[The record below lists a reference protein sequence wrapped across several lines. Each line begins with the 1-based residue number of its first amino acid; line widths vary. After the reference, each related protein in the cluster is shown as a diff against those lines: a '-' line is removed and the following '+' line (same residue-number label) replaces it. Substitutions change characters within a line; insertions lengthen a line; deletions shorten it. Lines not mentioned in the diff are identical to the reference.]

1 MKRDDIIKLSNG
13 QEAMIIRGDE
23 SELKNSYI
31 VKLEDGE
38 LRVIDRETLTLAKDV
53 SDIRGR
59 HVNRRH

>member
-13 QEAMIIRGDE
+13 QEATIIRGDE

-38 LRVIDRETLTLAKDV
+38 LRVIAVSYTHLTLPTILRV
-53 SDIRGR
+53 
-59 HVNRRH
+59 

>member
-1 MKRDDIIKLSNG
+1 
-13 QEAMIIRGDE
+13 MIIRGDE

-59 HVNRRH
+59 HINRRQ